1 MRTIA
6 AKINTQTERFLNGLE
21 DAIDVIQK
29 ISMASDNEIY
39 VDFSQSQFVSP
50 LFVLPLMVYAAGC
63 GKKVEFVHMTDYM
76 EIIAMGTGM
85 KPDEMRSSEFKAR
98 MEAYAHKTYIPIV
111 NFPATRDRDDEKNAI
126 LSSVESIIIRQSGIM
141 PNVAAGL
148 KYMIEENVDNIIE
161 HSQSERGYIFTQA
174 YPKKRHID
182 ICIADMGI
190 TLLGSYRTLSD
201 NEIESDIEA
210 IQAASRGI
218 STKNLPKA
226 ENRGY
231 GIITSKKMLVEG
243 LKGAYIM
250 ISGNA
255 MHIKNPSIHRF
266 YHLPDNIRWNGTI
279 IAFRIPYT
287 NNAFQYVNY
296 IE

>member
-1 MRTIA
+1 MTIT
-6 AKINTQTERFLNGLE
+6 AKVNTRTERLLNGLE
-21 DAIDVIQK
+21 DAIDLMQK
-29 ISMASDNEIY
+29 ISDSSDNEVF

-50 LFVLPLMVYAAGC
+50 LFVLPFMVYAAGC
-63 GKKVEFVHMTDYM
+63 GKKVKFLHKTDYM
-76 EIIAMGTGM
+76 ETIAMGTGM
-85 KPDEMRSSEFKAR
+85 RPDDMRSSEFRAR
-98 MEAYAHKTYIPIV
+98 MEAYTHKTYIPII
-111 NFPATRDRDDEKNAI
+111 NFPAEKNRDDEKNAI
-126 LSSVESIIIRQSGIM
+126 LSSVESIIIRQSGIT

-148 KYMIEENVDNIIE
+148 KYMIEESVDNIIE

-190 TLLGSYRTLSD
+190 TLLGSYKTLPD

-210 IQAASRGI
+210 IQAANRGI
-218 STKNLPKA
+218 STKNLPEA

-231 GIITSKKMLVEG
+231 GIITSKKMLVDG
-243 LKGAYIM
+243 LKGSYIM

-255 MHIKNPSIHRF
+255 MHIKNPNIHQF
-266 YHLPDNIRWNGTI
+266 LHLPDAIRWNGTI